1 MCGVPGLAPSV
12 SITTLKNYFRGKLN
26 YVLCHLFQ
34 FSVYVLGNASI
45 SSKNSVVNHGQ
56 HQHRLKWEMELL
68 TLAAEKTAEFGQN
81 WKTIIFFFLSKNSRA
96 RLKESWVAWRC
107 VGYPANNGGLLS
119 WCCHLDEWE
128 PGTSALISGCE
139 YQTELQINHA
149 PWLSSFSNKD
159 KYVEIEDELSPLKAK
174 L

>member
-1 MCGVPGLAPSV
+1 MFMSPFPIFRVCSQQCKCRLQKQRGEPRAASAQTEMRNGNVNTGCW
-12 SITTLKNYFRGKLN
+12 KNGRIWSELENNHF
-26 YVLCHLFQ
+26 LFSQ
-34 FSVYVLGNASI
+34 
-45 SSKNSVVNHGQ
+45 K
-56 HQHRLKWEMELL
+56 
-68 TLAAEKTAEFGQN
+68 
-81 WKTIIFFFLSKNSRA
+81 KNSRA

-119 WCCHLDEWE
+119 WCCHLDECE

>member
-1 MCGVPGLAPSV
+1 MSPFP
-12 SITTLKNYFRGKLN
+12 IFRVCSRQCKYKLQKQRGEPRAASEQTEMRN
-26 YVLCHLFQ
+26 
-34 FSVYVLGNASI
+34 GN
-45 SSKNSVVNHGQ
+45 VNTGC
-56 HQHRLKWEMELL
+56 W
-68 TLAAEKTAEFGQN
+68 KTAEFGQN

-119 WCCHLDEWE
+119 WCCHLDEWQ